1 MTWPRDPTANLDEW
15 IEAYFADQKI
25 VSRDVSRRLVDR
37 QPIPKTPLPDYDGRL
52 FDWLTY
58 MLNYGP
64 PDGPEQTWPI
74 LLELVARAPDE
85 ATLSFIGS
93 HALEDLVNKAGSRFA
108 NRIAEQARR
117 DPRFR
122 LALCDVW
129 YRDDVPPDLKELV
142 DRSRAQA
149 WT

>member
-1 MTWPRDPTANLDEW
+1 M
-15 IEAYFADQKI
+15 
-25 VSRDVSRRLVDR
+25 RRRVDGN
-37 QPIPKTPLPDYDGRL
+37 PIPKTPLPDYDGRL
-52 FDWLTY
+52 FDWLTE

-64 PDGPEQTWPI
+64 PDGPERTWPI

-85 ATLSFIGS
+85 ATLSFVGS
-93 HALEDLVNKAGSRFA
+93 HGLEDLVNKAGARFA
-108 NRIAEQARR
+108 DRIAEQARH

-129 YRDDVPPDLKELV
+129 YRDDVPPGLKDLV
-142 DRSRAQA
+142 DRSRAQE